1 MTHDRDYYRCLPES
15 ELIRLARDSGHELAI
30 ALGERLEDFGDID
43 TELDTAREELREAHH
58 RIRTLESDLEA
69 LERDFEALQD
79 ARG

>member
-15 ELIRLARDSGHELAI
+15 ELIRLARDSGHELTI

-43 TELDTAREELREAHH
+43 TELRDANHKIDR
-58 RIRTLESDLEA
+58 LERDLEA